1 MLPSYHL
8 LGAWK
13 GRNWARLQNITF
25 YFSETPQIQL
35 YFSGWCTNQNWLI
48 IPKTKKKNIYWT
60 WEAPPPSSYYC
71 ILVSISSLTKQII
84 INFQNMN
91 SFLQIWIYYYFMIY
105 YHIVVQGVK
114 LYRLLAENS
123 YDGFP
128 QLNFIF
134 S

>member
-1 MLPSYHL
+1 
-8 LGAWK
+8 
-13 GRNWARLQNITF
+13 
-25 YFSETPQIQL
+25 
-35 YFSGWCTNQNWLI
+35 
-48 IPKTKKKNIYWT
+48 
-60 WEAPPPSSYYC
+60 
-71 ILVSISSLTKQII
+71 VSISSLTKQII

-114 LYRLLAENS
+114 LYRFLTENN
-123 YDGFP
+123 YDGFS

>member
-1 MLPSYHL
+1 M
-8 LGAWK
+8 
-13 GRNWARLQNITF
+13 
-25 YFSETPQIQL
+25 
-35 YFSGWCTNQNWLI
+35 
-48 IPKTKKKNIYWT
+48 
-60 WEAPPPSSYYC
+60 
-71 ILVSISSLTKQII
+71 SISSLTKQII

-114 LYRLLAENS
+114 LYRFLTENN
-123 YDGFP
+123 YDGFS